1 MTEDIEELK
10 KEVERLK
17 QRIAEL
23 QVGNGR
29 LRIKYEHRPNDNDI
43 FNARRAGIEPKEY
56 DLYTFQCLYEPV
68 EGKSMWR
75 TMLGAT
81 TREEVIEKIPDLIK
95 DIELAYKHYKEQ
107 EHE

>member
-29 LRIKYEHRPNDNDI
+29 FRIKYDHRPNDNDR
-43 FNARRAGIEPKEY
+43 FRARRAGIEPKEY

-68 EGKSMWR
+68 EGRAVWR
-75 TMLGAT
+75 AVLGAT

-95 DIELAYKHYKEQ
+95 DIEDAYKHYKEQ
-107 EHE
+107 